1 MSDVSK
7 VVAAALERAEN
18 AYWAEVDRLAEVVR
32 QAYIIPFCNKHGV
45 KFVSGMGGWS
55 FHGRK
60 ANGKAWAN
68 YDNAGLPK
76 RMASALAR
84 DLLNRANDLGS
95 MTRDYTPPNYTE

>member
-7 VVAAALERAEN
+7 AVAAALERAEN
-18 AYWAEVDRLAEVVR
+18 DYWAEVDRLTEIVR
-32 QAYIIPFCNKHGV
+32 QAHIIPFCNKHGV

-68 YDNAGLPK
+68 YDNADLPK
-76 RMASALAR
+76 RMASALLQE
-84 DLLNRANDLGS
+84 LLNRANDLGS